1 MSKLIIGPNDVFVV
15 ETAEI
20 RAMAEKNGVTRAVE
34 MLDETGSTFVKLIF
48 EETEKGFI
56 EPRHEFLDQNKNKIE
71 NAEMPLS
78 PNDMLSFI
86 GKFNN
91 VERIE
96 GAPNNGEK
104 LRTRSSAVK
113 TDYEVFHDGDVF
125 HVPYDDFI
133 KAMRRI
139 SHEHYL
145 PKYERMKEYGVEH
158 ILFSFHYHDGRKN
171 AGNKLYGLFEEEK
184 ASQINPYYTM
194 EFDIWAI
201 DGQGRYFYEGCSSI
215 KDESKRE
222 FETINSLK
230 TMNRDYI
237 EAMDN
242 KDISFNH
249 SRMGCFNIDRFFN
262 DYDLVRN
269 LSLVGNVSND
279 ERAYTSTSEMIPIV
293 NKVVGRK
300 YTVQDGDS
308 YHIRTSG
315 LSDEIKKKY
324 GIDDTV
330 NVLLVDVNA
339 NSVESKYLNIE
350 TSFVSGIKSV
360 KGPSLLVREF
370 DEILSSSDKNHGQ
383 VFINRKNP
391 EILTSRREGGDKK
404 LSAQIQGVSLDKP
417 YLINVADLETLNNAG
432 LNKQLEKVKA
442 LGNNEVLVALKKD
455 VPYKL
460 NGRTDIL
467 THRYNK
473 EVDFNLEQFPEL
485 DVYVF
490 NNQTGKGYDPA
501 VLKSMTVESI
511 LKDQDAANQALT
523 EKSDDSVFP
532 TNDRGL
538 KSASIYALGA
548 NDIFTLLKDETPL
561 MKSTFRTGFFS
572 EKTEFNL
579 YMVSAIGE
587 ERVKELSQDLNENQ
601 EVSSRPKM
609 RQ

>member
-34 MLDETGSTFVKLIF
+34 MLDETGSTFVRFIF
-48 EETEKGFI
+48 QENEMGLI

-78 PNDMLSFI
+78 LNDMLSFI

-96 GAPNNGEK
+96 GSPNNGKK

-113 TDYEVFHDGDVF
+113 TDYDVFHDGDVY
-125 HVPYDDFI
+125 HIPYDDFI
-133 KAMRRI
+133 KAMRGI
-139 SHEHYL
+139 AHEDYL
-145 PKYERMKEYGVEH
+145 PQYERMKEYGVEH
-158 ILFSFHYHDGRKN
+158 ILFSFHYRDDRKN
-171 AGNKLYGLFEEEK
+171 AGNKFYGLFDDENS
-184 ASQINPYYTM
+184 AQINPYDRM
-194 EFDIWAI
+194 EFDIWAV
-201 DGQGRYFYEGCSSI
+201 GAQGRYFYEGSSRI
-215 KDESKRE
+215 KDESQRE

-237 EAMDN
+237 QAMD
-242 KDISFNH
+242 DEDVSFDH
-249 SRMGCFNIDRFFN
+249 SRMGSFNISLFFN
-262 DYDLVRN
+262 NYDLAYN
-269 LSLVGNVSND
+269 LNQVGNVSND
-279 ERAYTSTSEMIPIV
+279 ERSYVSVSEMIPIV

-350 TSFVSGIKSV
+350 TSFVSGVKSM

-370 DEILSSSDKNHGQ
+370 DEILSSSDHNQGQ
-383 VFINRKNP
+383 VLIKRKNP
-391 EILTSRREGGDKK
+391 EILISRRRNEDKK
-404 LSAQIQGVSLDKP
+404 LSTQITGINLDEP
-417 YLINVADLETLNNAG
+417 YLINVADLEALNNAG

-442 LGNNEVLVALKKD
+442 LGNTEVLVALKKD
-455 VPYKL
+455 APYKL

-467 THRYNK
+467 THRHNK

-490 NNQTGKGYDPA
+490 NNQTGKGYDPT

-511 LKDQDAANQALT
+511 LKNDDLANQLL
-523 EKSDDSVFP
+523 SDRSKDDVYP
-532 TNDRGL
+532 QNDRSL
-538 KSASIYALGA
+538 KSASIYTLGA
-548 NDIFTLLKDETPL
+548 SDIFTLLKGRSPL
-561 MKSTFRTGFFS
+561 IKSSLRTGYFFEKS
-572 EKTEFNL
+572 ELNL
-579 YMVSAIGE
+579 YMVSKIGS
-587 ERVKELSQDLNENQ
+587 ERVKELSQDLVENQ
-601 EVSSRPKM
+601 EISPRPRM
-609 RQ
+609 R

>member
-71 NAEMPLS
+71 NTEMLLS

-201 DGQGRYFYEGCSSI
+201 DGQGRYFYEGCSRI
-215 KDESKRE
+215 KDESQRE

-279 ERAYTSTSEMIPIV
+279 ERAYASTSEMIPIV

-350 TSFVSGIKSV
+350 TSFVSGVKSV
-360 KGPSLLVREF
+360 KGSSLLVREL
-370 DEILSSSDKNHGQ
+370 DEILSSSDQSQSQ
-383 VFINRKNP
+383 VLINRKKP
-391 EILTSRREGGDKK
+391 EILTSRRESGDKK
-404 LSAQIQGVSLDKP
+404 LSAQIPEVSFDKP
-417 YLINVADLETLNNAG
+417 YLINVADLEVLNNAG

-442 LGNNEVLVALKKD
+442 LGNTEVLVALKKD

-501 VLKSMTVESI
+501 ALKSMTVESI

-532 TNDRGL
+532 TNDRSL

-548 NDIFTLLKDETPL
+548 DDIFTLLKDTSPL
-561 MKSTFRTGFFS
+561 MKSSFRTGFFS

-609 RQ
+609 R

>member
-20 RAMAEKNGVTRAVE
+20 REMAEKNSVTRAVE

-78 PNDMLSFI
+78 PDDMLSFI

-91 VERIE
+91 VEHIK
-96 GAPNNGEK
+96 GLPNNGEK
-104 LRTRSSAVK
+104 LRTRNSAVK
-113 TDYEVFHDGDVF
+113 TDYDVFHDGDVF
-125 HVPYDDFI
+125 HIPYNDFI
-133 KAMRRI
+133 EAMRRI

-184 ASQINPYYTM
+184 VSQINPYYTM
-194 EFDIWAI
+194 EFDIWAV
-201 DGQGRYFYEGCSSI
+201 GAQGRYFYEGYSKI
-215 KDESKRE
+215 KDESQRE

-249 SRMGCFNIDRFFN
+249 SRMGHLNIDRFFN
-262 DYDLVRN
+262 DYDLARN
-269 LSLVGNVSND
+269 LSHVGNVSND
-279 ERAYTSTSEMIPIV
+279 ERAYASPSEIIPLV

-308 YHIRTSG
+308 YHIPASS
-315 LSDEIKKKY
+315 LSNEIKKKY

-330 NVLLVDVNA
+330 NILLVDVKA

-350 TSFVSGIKSV
+350 TSFVSGVKSV

-370 DEILSSSDKNHGQ
+370 DEILSSSDQSQSQ
-383 VFINRKNP
+383 VLINRRNP
-391 EILTSRREGGDKK
+391 EMLISRRENQDKK
-404 LSAQIQGVSLDKP
+404 LSAQIPGVSLDKP
-417 YLINVADLETLNNAG
+417 YLINVAELEALNNAG

-442 LGNNEVLVALKKD
+442 LGNTEVLVAIKKD
-455 VPYKL
+455 LPYKL

-467 THRYNK
+467 NHRYNK

-501 VLKSMTVESI
+501 VLKFMTVESI

-532 TNDRGL
+532 TNDRSL
-538 KSASIYALGA
+538 QSASIYALGA
-548 NDIFTLLKDETPL
+548 NDIFTLLKDKSPL
-561 MKSTFRTGFFS
+561 MKSSFRTGFFS

-601 EVSSRPKM
+601 EVSSRPRM
-609 RQ
+609 R